1 MAMKDKRLEKK
12 FVRLLRMI
20 DYINNNLALTAEEIA
35 EYLGVCRRTVFRYL
49 EDLKTVDDLTVIFSN
64 TTGYAI
70 KFDADSKFT
79 DSRNM
84 FIWTSKDMRL
94 LEFLYNQG
102 VEDKKIAD
110 LLERTEQ
117 AIRVR
122 RSIMGLTRGGNK

>member
-20 DYINNNLALTAEEIA
+20 DYINNNLALDSDEIA
-35 EYLGVCRRTVFRYL
+35 EYLGVCKRTVFRYL
-49 EDLKTVDDLTVIFSN
+49 EDLKSVDDITVTLDN
-64 TTGYAI
+64 TTGYSI
-70 KFDADSKFT
+70 KFNEDSGFSN
-79 DSRNM
+79 SRNM

-102 VEDKKIAD
+102 VEDKKIAE

-122 RSIMGLTRGGNK
+122 RSTMGLVRGGK